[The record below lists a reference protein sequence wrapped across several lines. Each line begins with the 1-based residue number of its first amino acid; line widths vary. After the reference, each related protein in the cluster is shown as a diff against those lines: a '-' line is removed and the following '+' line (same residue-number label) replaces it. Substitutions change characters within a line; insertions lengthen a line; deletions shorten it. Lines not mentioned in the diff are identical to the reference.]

1 MDEII
6 EKFHKTSQRRKEI
19 KPDNLK
25 HDNNKK
31 NNPSKSDTETKAKNV
46 YDVLPL
52 SEVPST
58 VPTRYLTFI
67 QPTQKLEDRRK

>member
-31 NNPSKSDTETKAKNV
+31 K
-46 YDVLPL
+46 
-52 SEVPST
+52 
-58 VPTRYLTFI
+58 
-67 QPTQKLEDRRK
+67 

>member
-6 EKFHKTSQRRKEI
+6 ETFHKMSQRRKEI

-31 NNPSKSDTETKAKNV
+31 K
-46 YDVLPL
+46 
-52 SEVPST
+52 
-58 VPTRYLTFI
+58 
-67 QPTQKLEDRRK
+67 